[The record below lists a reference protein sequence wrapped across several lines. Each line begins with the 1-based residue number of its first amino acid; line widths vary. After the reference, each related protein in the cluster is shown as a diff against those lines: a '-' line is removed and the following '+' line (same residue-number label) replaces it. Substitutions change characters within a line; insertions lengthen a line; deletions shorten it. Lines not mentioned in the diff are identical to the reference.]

1 MTPSSKRLTIDPELC
16 TGHGRCYAVAPDLV
30 DADDEGRGVV
40 TRDDVPPKLAAQA
53 RKSVS
58 NCPERAVKLLDS

>member
-1 MTPSSKRLTIDPELC
+1 MIDPDLC

-40 TRDDVPPKLAAQA
+40 TREVVPPELEAQA
-53 RKSVS
+53 RKAVT
-58 NCPERAVKLLDS
+58 NCPERAVKLLDL